1 MGVLGGPRGGPKTPL
16 FGGSPGGVPRGGPGG
31 APGGPPGRGREIS
44 APPDFA
50 QKFIPGR
57 ILYHLCVPTGRVI
70 KYPRKCAL
78 FCPPGGPPGT
88 PPGGVPGPP
97 FWGPKKAPKTPL
109 FRGSQGPPGAGDFGA
124 PDTPSPGDVP
134 SPRTPWLREPSLCRL
149 GALRARRTG
158 GSGKKNRRL
167 GASLKLPCEGLRQL
181 AYATQLSLTR
191 GDPLR
196 GYNLRPVGLDCRQPS
211 AILLTWDYATLRG
224 DTRCRARHVSSLRE
238 DVIVRLAA
246 DATAVSPVTSR
257 LTNL

>member
-1 MGVLGGPRGGPKTPL
+1 MCTFLPPRGP
-16 FGGSPGGVPRGGPGG
+16 PGDPPRGGPGTPFLG
-31 APGGPPGRGREIS
+31 AKKGPKN
-44 APPDFA
+44 PPFS
-50 QKFIPGR
+50 
-57 ILYHLCVPTGRVI
+57 
-70 KYPRKCAL
+70 
-78 FCPPGGPPGT
+78 
-88 PPGGVPGPP
+88 GVPG
-97 FWGPKKAPKTPL
+97 APRGGG
-109 FRGSQGPPGAGDFGA
+109 FRGARYPLSGGRAVPQNPLAQGA
-124 PDTPSPGDVP
+124 
-134 SPRTPWLREPSLCRL
+134 ESLP
-149 GALRARRTG
+149 TG
-158 GSGKKNRRL
+158 GPAGEKNRRL